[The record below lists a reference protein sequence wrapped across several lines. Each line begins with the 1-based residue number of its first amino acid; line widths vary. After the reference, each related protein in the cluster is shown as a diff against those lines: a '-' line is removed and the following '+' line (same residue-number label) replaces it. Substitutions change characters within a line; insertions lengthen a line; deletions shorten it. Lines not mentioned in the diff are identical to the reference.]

1 MPNITKKTPYTGK
14 KLKAA
19 LMMSEGLKSQRDISE
34 ELDMHESTIS
44 KWKHDSDFAAFV
56 DKMTLEHET
65 ASRAGLL
72 RRAYAGA
79 HLKQLKA
86 GDDRSP
92 HIDYL
97 KFIADLQGIRGDK
110 TTNLK
115 DDKRIDR
122 VQICTVEGGKELD
135 DHKKYY
141 PDDTIFIIDNIPRRK
156 NPHPR

>member
-44 KWKHDSDFAAFV
+44 KWKHDPDFAAFV
-56 DKMTLEHET
+56 DKMTLQHET

-72 RRAYAGA
+72 RCAYAGA
-79 HLKQLKA
+79 RLKQLKA
-86 GDDRSP
+86 GDDRST
-92 HIDYL
+92 HLDYL
-97 KFIADLQGIRGDK
+97 KFIADLQGIGGDK

-115 DDKRIDR
+115 DDKKIDAIH
-122 VQICTVEGGKELD
+122 ICTVERGKELD
-135 DHKKYY
+135 DYKKDYS
-141 PDDTIFIIDNIPRRK
+141 DDTIFIIDDIPVK
-156 NPHPR
+156 